1 MTSKPVLFR
10 QRLSS
15 PWLARWLVVHTL
27 AASPSLGRATR
38 SLTVA
43 RSVPANAWHARELT
57 RPPLV
62 LPFRITSIAACYLGG
77 GSRYSNQISAGATFA
92 FLAVTIILLVSP
104 RGESYKS
111 DIEEEISG
119 YDQTVTQRALMMV
132 SMVGRCM
139 LTFSKPAC

>member
-1 MTSKPVLFR
+1 MG
-10 QRLSS
+10 
-15 PWLARWLVVHTL
+15 A
-27 AASPSLGRATR
+27 
-38 SLTVA
+38 
-43 RSVPANAWHARELT
+43 
-57 RPPLV
+57 
-62 LPFRITSIAACYLGG
+62 

-132 SMVGRCM
+132 SMVLAV
-139 LTFSKPAC
+139 LTAAGGMVAFHLIPPIHAKPIDYQADIVAFEKRSR